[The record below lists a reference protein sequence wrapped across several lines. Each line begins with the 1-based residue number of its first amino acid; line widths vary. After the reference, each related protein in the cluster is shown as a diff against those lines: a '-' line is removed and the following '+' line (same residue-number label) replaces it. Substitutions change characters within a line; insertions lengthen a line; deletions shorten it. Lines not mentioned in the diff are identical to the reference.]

1 LLAQEKDN
9 NNPLNT
15 RAIRFLDVK
24 TAKARKAGIDYAGG
38 EVRGLFDAWGQ
49 PYFIVFDDDYNDE
62 ILNPIVPVIPG
73 DTPIIRGVKSVVY
86 SSGADRI
93 LGTRDD
99 VRTW

>member
-1 LLAQEKDN
+1 
-9 NNPLNT
+9 
-15 RAIRFLDVK
+15 
-24 TAKARKAGIDYAGG
+24 
-38 EVRGLFDAWGQ
+38 LFDAWGQ

-62 ILNPIVPVIPG
+62 IPNPIVPVIPG
-73 DTPIIRGVKSVVY
+73 DAPIIRGVKSVVY